1 MSSRTEE
8 PAKKVANT
16 DIGGLVQSKA
26 SALVRIWKG
35 IFYRRAIAVILAALA
50 IIIYLA
56 TPSEQAPTYGLD
68 HEFQVESDEFLST
81 MVGATGVTFVEGNRV
96 DVFNNGD
103 QFYPPMIEAI
113 NQAKS
118 SVTIEAYIYWKGQIG
133 MMFAQALAA
142 KAKSGVKVKIL
153 LDSVG
158 SPTIGKEILDT
169 LITGGCQ
176 VAWFNPIKWY

>member
-1 MSSRTEE
+1 
-8 PAKKVANT
+8 V
-16 DIGGLVQSKA
+16 DI
-26 SALVRIWKG
+26 
-35 IFYRRAIAVILAALA
+35 
-50 IIIYLA
+50 
-56 TPSEQAPTYGLD
+56 
-68 HEFQVESDEFLST
+68 
-81 MVGATGVTFVEGNRV
+81 
-96 DVFNNGD
+96 FNNGD

-142 KAKSGVKVKIL
+142 RAKSGVKVKIL

-158 SPTIGKEILDT
+158 SSTIGKEILDT

-176 VAWFNPIKWY
+176 VAWFNPIKWYTISRFNNRTHRKSLIIDGRIAFTGGAGIADQWAG